1 MMYSGPTTT
10 LPGPGAT
17 DPATDSSLQESIS
30 GRPGLPSV
38 AVTCGLLAGGWAG
51 GTAAGRGARGV
62 PLAVQLAR
70 MAQVSVAKVI
80 VRNNG

>member
-10 LPGPGAT
+10 SPGLGAT
-17 DPATDSSLQESIS
+17 DPAADFSLQESIS
-30 GRPGLPSV
+30 GRPGLPSA

-51 GTAAGRGARGV
+51 GMAAGRAGLAE
-62 PLAVQLAR
+62 PLAMQLAR
-70 MAQVSVAKVI
+70 MAQVSVAKVS